1 MLPRCQIVPIRASL
15 SLSLSLR
22 QEHKCAH
29 YLSFLRVSSMEA
41 MAILFVAFT
50 IKKRG
55 P

>member
-1 MLPRCQIVPIRASL
+1 MLPRCQIVPIRAP
-15 SLSLSLR
+15 LSLSLR